1 MKLIKIKKIVIG
13 DTEFQVKW
21 DKKIGGGSFHYPRE
35 NEKAEIVIG
44 MIEEKINPIGILNII
59 IHELK
64 EIIQVEQR
72 TRYDRQDENRA
83 YEFHYTHKEH
93 TDLCSRLAG
102 LLVQFYK

>member
-1 MKLIKIKKIVIG
+1 MKLKKIKKIVIG
-13 DTEFQVKW
+13 DTEFQIKW
-21 DKKIGGGSFHYPRE
+21 NKKESGGAFNYPNKNKKALITIG
-35 NEKAEIVIG
+35 
-44 MIEEKINPIGILNII
+44 IEDEKINPIGVLNVI

-72 TRYDRQDENRA
+72 VRYDRQDEFKA

-102 LLVQFYK
+102 LLVQFYN